1 MCSSDLPN
9 PKPQTPNPKPQTPY
23 IHLSLKQAIAIMS
36 VSGRSIN
43 LPGIQRPGSKASSKG
58 EESYGPVRKRANQ
71 VPILNRGQSN
81 VESLMHHRREKGELP
96 SLLNRSVR
104 VEPEIRKDSRVKLDM
119 SADAKPNQKVIG
131 QAINN
136 VSNQSSM
143 SRELNNVGV
152 SRVENKADESSMLRA
167 IVEQKEKDR
176 VLNNQELDDKM
187 GLWNNII
194 SQRKKLYQKMIQ
206 EINAGHAGELEGEY
220 NSKKRRLARKMAL
233 KNKLQKGIMESRVE
247 NIEVGIKDSI
257 DHVNVDEFST
267 PEDYLNSQMKA
278 IFSDTLTNVAK
289 TDYRKLDLYIEEYEK
304 VPQKKKNFK
313 QLEKDISDLKS
324 VVNGS
329 SKTSKAQ

>member
-1 MCSSDLPN
+1 
-9 PKPQTPNPKPQTPY
+9 
-23 IHLSLKQAIAIMS
+23 MS
-36 VSGRSIN
+36 VSGKSIN
-43 LPGIQRPGSKASSKG
+43 LPGIQRPGSKAGSSKG
-58 EESYGPVRKRANQ
+58 EEPYGPVRKRTNQ

-104 VEPEIRKDSRVKLDM
+104 VEPEIRKDPRVKLDM

-152 SRVENKADESSMLRA
+152 SRVGNKADESSMLRA

-329 SKTSKAQ
+329 SKTNKAQ